1 MACLALPQ
9 KETVL
14 DAAGLQRLERGR
26 CLGRA
31 RTAASPMRRWVRVR
45 KDRFQVPGEER
56 VWPKMSPRAG
66 NILPQ
71 TQMAGRTPAGSV
83 QYLGGV
89 RQASAMG
96 ARAVEQV

>member
-1 MACLALPQ
+1 M
-9 KETVL
+9 
-14 DAAGLQRLERGR
+14 
-26 CLGRA
+26 
-31 RTAASPMRRWVRVR
+31 RVR

-56 VWPKMSPRAG
+56 GWPKRTPRAG

-83 QYLGGV
+83 QHPDGV